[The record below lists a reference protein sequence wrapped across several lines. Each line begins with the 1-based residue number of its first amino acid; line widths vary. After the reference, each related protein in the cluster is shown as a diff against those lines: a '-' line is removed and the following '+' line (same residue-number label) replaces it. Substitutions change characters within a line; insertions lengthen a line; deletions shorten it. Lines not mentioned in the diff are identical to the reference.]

1 MIKSFFNLE
10 NDIYVCHCY
19 IPPENSRLYLTVDNL
34 RNFDFFDCI
43 SEDVRYFSGIGDVY
57 MCGDLNSRCGHL
69 SDRVDQLGLDR
80 YVNLPDEDEHSYTVG
95 PRASSDERVNIFGRK
110 LISLCKE
117 HDMVIMNGR
126 LEQGRFTCFTQSG
139 ASVVD
144 YFIAQTKNVQQVY
157 DMYVSDL
164 TEFSDHCFLAI
175 SININN
181 KQTANIDKTF
191 ETFDWES
198 AESNL
203 LLDALEAKREEFDS
217 ATEAICN
224 DDSKIDGNIILLT
237 DVIYNACFSVF
248 GRTVKIKKQSECKR
262 KPATWFNDQCRTSK
276 GIFLQ
281 AKRTFKSSNSEE
293 NKVAFLDARRSFVQ
307 AKRKAK
313 RKFSNDQ
320 KFELSELGKSAPK
333 KFWKKVNQFRNK
345 KVSMTGD
352 LSVGEFQEH
361 FHRIMNNQNL
371 GGHDRS
377 YIFPENNIQV
387 EELDKHISESEVLKA
402 IHSLKRGKSPGFD
415 GILGDFFID
424 AKDFM
429 VPYLVIIY
437 NKIYESGVYPESW
450 CKGLIVPIHK
460 RGDRNDPNNYRGI
473 MLISVFAK
481 LFSLI
486 LRNRLNTWCE
496 DNEVLN
502 EFQFGFRVGRSTSD
516 GIFILHS
523 LVQHVL
529 KDNGKL
535 YCAFIDYEKA
545 FDTVI
550 HEALWLKLVE
560 NGISCKFT
568 RILQSLYGK
577 VLAAVKIQSDVSS
590 FFDIALGVKQG
601 EPLSPLLFILFI
613 NDVYADLKNADNGGE
628 VTGISINHICFFLL
642 LFADDMILFTKSP
655 TELQTLLNKLQKY
668 STEWGLRVNTKK
680 TKICIFENRRSQ
692 HNQLWYYDGEPLDI
706 VDSFC
711 YLGMKFHKNGNLEPG
726 VKALSEQAL
735 KAANQLLA
743 LSKRMS
749 FDVKTKLK
757 LFDSLVSPILL
768 YASEVWGIYEYEHID
783 KIHIKLCKNILG
795 VRTQSPNYAVYGDL
809 GRYPLCYSKGK
820 VN

>member
-1 MIKSFFNLE
+1 
-10 NDIYVCHCY
+10 
-19 IPPENSRLYLTVDNL
+19 
-34 RNFDFFDCI
+34 
-43 SEDVRYFSGIGDVY
+43 
-57 MCGDLNSRCGHL
+57 
-69 SDRVDQLGLDR
+69 
-80 YVNLPDEDEHSYTVG
+80 
-95 PRASSDERVNIFGRK
+95 
-110 LISLCKE
+110 
-117 HDMVIMNGR
+117 MV
-126 LEQGRFTCFTQSG
+126 
-139 ASVVD
+139 
-144 YFIAQTKNVQQVY
+144 
-157 DMYVSDL
+157 
-164 TEFSDHCFLAI
+164 
-175 SININN
+175 
-181 KQTANIDKTF
+181 
-191 ETFDWES
+191 
-198 AESNL
+198 
-203 LLDALEAKREEFDS
+203 
-217 ATEAICN
+217 
-224 DDSKIDGNIILLT
+224 
-237 DVIYNACFSVF
+237 
-248 GRTVKIKKQSECKR
+248 
-262 KPATWFNDQCRTSK
+262 
-276 GIFLQ
+276 
-281 AKRTFKSSNSEE
+281 
-293 NKVAFLDARRSFVQ
+293 
-307 AKRKAK
+307 
-313 RKFSNDQ
+313 
-320 KFELSELGKSAPK
+320 ELSELGKSAPK

-361 FHRIMNNQNL
+361 FNRIMNNQNL

-424 AKDFM
+424 AKDVM

-529 KDNGKL
+529 KDKGKL

-590 FFDIALGVKQG
+590 FFDIALGVKVKQD
-601 EPLSPLLFILFI
+601 EPLSPLMFILFI

-628 VTGISINHICFFLL
+628 ITGISINHICFFLL
-642 LFADDMILFTKSP
+642 LFADDMILFTKFP
-655 TELQTLLNKLQKY
+655 TELQTLLNKLQTY

-726 VKALSEQAL
+726 VKALFEQAL

-783 KIHIKLCKNILG
+783 KIHIKFCKNILG

-809 GRYPLCYSKGK
+809 GRYPLSVIAKERSIKFWLKILTNNNSLTFNLFQTQIDDLDALAQPSRFKHKGSWAQGVKSLLDNLGFSQMWHNQIIEIPCFEVIRNRIRDHFTQHWYANICNTSKLEYYCQFKTEFKMEKYVECISNDKLRSELAAFRLSAHNLDIERGRHRHINVPRENRICRLCSMSIVESEFHFLLVCPRYSDLRRDILSSTAWPSVAKFISIMATNSK
-820 VN
+820 IFLFKLSKFIKSANTLRSQTLEDLAIS

>member
-1 MIKSFFNLE
+1 
-10 NDIYVCHCY
+10 
-19 IPPENSRLYLTVDNL
+19 
-34 RNFDFFDCI
+34 
-43 SEDVRYFSGIGDVY
+43 
-57 MCGDLNSRCGHL
+57 
-69 SDRVDQLGLDR
+69 
-80 YVNLPDEDEHSYTVG
+80 
-95 PRASSDERVNIFGRK
+95 
-110 LISLCKE
+110 
-117 HDMVIMNGR
+117 
-126 LEQGRFTCFTQSG
+126 
-139 ASVVD
+139 
-144 YFIAQTKNVQQVY
+144 
-157 DMYVSDL
+157 
-164 TEFSDHCFLAI
+164 
-175 SININN
+175 
-181 KQTANIDKTF
+181 
-191 ETFDWES
+191 
-198 AESNL
+198 
-203 LLDALEAKREEFDS
+203 
-217 ATEAICN
+217 
-224 DDSKIDGNIILLT
+224 
-237 DVIYNACFSVF
+237 
-248 GRTVKIKKQSECKR
+248 
-262 KPATWFNDQCRTSK
+262 
-276 GIFLQ
+276 
-281 AKRTFKSSNSEE
+281 
-293 NKVAFLDARRSFVQ
+293 
-307 AKRKAK
+307 
-313 RKFSNDQ
+313 
-320 KFELSELGKSAPK
+320 
-333 KFWKKVNQFRNK
+333 
-345 KVSMTGD
+345 MTGD
-352 LSVGEFQEH
+352 LSAGEFQEH
-361 FHRIMNNQNL
+361 FHIIMNNQNL

-424 AKDFM
+424 AKDCM

-450 CKGLIVPIHK
+450 CKGLIGPIHK

-473 MLISVFAK
+473 MLICVFAK

-516 GIFILHS
+516 RIFILHS

-550 HEALWLKLVE
+550 HEALWLKLVG

-590 FFDIALGVKQG
+590 FFEIALGVKQG

-628 VTGISINHICFFLL
+628 ITGISINHICFFLL
-642 LFADDMILFTKSP
+642 LFADDMILFTKTP

-680 TKICIFENRRSQ
+680 TKICIFKNRRSQ
-692 HNQLWYYDGEPLDI
+692 QNQIWYYDGEPLDI

-711 YLGMKFHKNGNLEPG
+711 YLGMKFHKNGKLEPG

-768 YASEVWGIYEYEHID
+768 
-783 KIHIKLCKNILG
+783 
-795 VRTQSPNYAVYGDL
+795 
-809 GRYPLCYSKGK
+809 
-820 VN
+820 